1 MTTSIPVLPLAGATL
16 ARGFAGL
23 AAQVARLAHAVAR
36 AQKNRRDAR
45 ILAGLDQHM
54 LADIGINRA
63 DLNDAFSASVLGRP
77 DRAAAPARARAPD
90 KPSVAGAVETAAL
103 RRAGLP
109 PAADQP
115 SVAAGHLGHEI

>member
-23 AAQVARLAHAVAR
+23 AAQAVRLTHAVAQ

-45 ILAGLDQHM
+45 ALAGLDRRM

-63 DLNDAFSASVLGRP
+63 DLNDAFSGPFWEDPTTLLRQRVQERRVNRP
-77 DRAAAPARARAPD
+77 LLL
-90 KPSVAGAVETAAL
+90 PSKQPRIVEP
-103 RRAGLP
+103 GFHQP
-109 PAADQP
+109 PTSRP
-115 SVAAGHLGHEI
+115 SRQVI

>member
-23 AAQVARLAHAVAR
+23 AAQAARLAHAVAR

-63 DLNDAFSASVLGRP
+63 DVNDAFSAPFWEDPTALLHQRVRERRINRP
-77 DRAAAPARARAPD
+77 
-90 KPSVAGAVETAAL
+90 L
-103 RRAGLP
+103 LP
-109 PAADQP
+109 PSRQLRIVEPGFHRPPTSRP
-115 SVAAGHLGHEI
+115 SRQAI